1 MQSKFRLGFFCWFIL
16 LNLILHHFQS
26 VYAQYK
32 SFRDT
37 STVMTLNP
45 NFLPM
50 PSYEFINRLID
61 RTYKSRAFINN
72 NGAST
77 GPYGDYSK
85 WFTIDQGSP
94 KKVVVAFIVNDSFQ
108 ARFGG
113 CYICIGD
120 NAADPKALGNSCTSV
135 FYDGG
140 FIPINLPAGR
150 YVFIYRA
157 GAGGRYAQDPTTND
171 TSYVLAEIGLYSMP
185 NLVGSASII
194 SSYNPISTTYGSINL
209 KINLDNRTHL
219 RCCPKIDAG
228 VKKASYSSSFVVST
242 TTFTGPYV
250 LGVDHGSEKI

>member
-1 MQSKFRLGFFCWFIL
+1 M
-16 LNLILHHFQS
+16 
-26 VYAQYK
+26 
-32 SFRDT
+32 
-37 STVMTLNP
+37 
-45 NFLPM
+45 
-50 PSYEFINRLID
+50 
-61 RTYKSRAFINN
+61 
-72 NGAST
+72 
-77 GPYGDYSK
+77 
-85 WFTIDQGSP
+85 
-94 KKVVVAFIVNDSFQ
+94 AFIVNDSAQ
-108 ARFGG
+108 VRFGG

-157 GAGGRYAQDPTTND
+157 GAGGYYDALKPTKTDN
-171 TSYVLAEIGLYSMP
+171 YYILAEIGLYSMP

-194 SSYNPISTTYGSINL
+194 SSYNPISAKYGSINL
-209 KINLDNRTHL
+209 KINLDNRAHL

-228 VKKASYSSSFVVST
+228 INQASYSSSFVVST